1 MPFQAAGEP
10 GLTGKPNRQL
20 NRLWHWLQEKDG
32 FGERERGSA
41 QGMGAL
47 DRGGHIEMPQ
57 CDPWFSLGGA
67 QLGGQDRPAG
77 VGGQLTLLAPS
88 ETMTRG
94 HIFKLLI
101 MYCPLGIFVLLVA
114 TCFKSYRKYL
124 SAGFSQHSAH
134 RKRHLLATLLYE
146 STLFP
151 SKLHSYTLLFG
162 LLIFSPSLFCLYF
175 ISPGWLHLHVG

>member
-77 VGGQLTLLAPS
+77 VGGQLTLLALGGELGCHPRPPGPQRPGQFHSPVSENIPS
-88 ETMTRG
+88 G
-94 HIFKLLI
+94 
-101 MYCPLGIFVLLVA
+101 
-114 TCFKSYRKYL
+114 
-124 SAGFSQHSAH
+124 
-134 RKRHLLATLLYE
+134 
-146 STLFP
+146 
-151 SKLHSYTLLFG
+151 
-162 LLIFSPSLFCLYF
+162 
-175 ISPGWLHLHVG
+175 